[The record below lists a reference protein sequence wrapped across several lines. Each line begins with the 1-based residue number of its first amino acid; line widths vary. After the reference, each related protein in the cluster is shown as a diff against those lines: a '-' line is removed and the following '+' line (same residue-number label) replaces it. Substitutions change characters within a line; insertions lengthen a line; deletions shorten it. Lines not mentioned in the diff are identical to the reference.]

1 MEQRHE
7 LIVNGVKIATG
18 DFGSIGMLAGNVTG
32 KNFQD
37 RESWREQTHAQY
49 LAWVGAEWGVTLAP
63 VMEVIW
69 GPIGGPADGRAT
81 IQTLPN

>member
-7 LIVNGVKIATG
+7 LIVNGVQIATG
-18 DFGSIGMLAGNVTG
+18 DSGSISMLAGNVTG

-37 RESWREQTHAQY
+37 REPWCEQTHAQY
-49 LAWVGAEWGVTLAP
+49 LAWVSAERGVTLVP
-63 VMEVIW
+63 GMEAIW